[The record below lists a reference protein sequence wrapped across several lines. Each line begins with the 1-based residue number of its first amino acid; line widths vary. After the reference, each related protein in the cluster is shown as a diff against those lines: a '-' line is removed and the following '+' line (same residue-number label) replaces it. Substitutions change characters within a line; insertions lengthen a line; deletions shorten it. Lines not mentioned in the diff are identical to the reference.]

1 MCLGVPGRIEEVWDT
16 GGTQMA
22 RVDFGGVRKDVCL
35 AYLPDLQVGDYAIV
49 HVGFAISQVDEAS
62 ALETLRLFEQ
72 MGALEQELGGTAR
85 EQT

>member
-85 EQT
+85 ERT

>member
-85 EQT
+85 EQR